1 MLFDFTVLNSV
12 DISTPGLEKAL
23 LKGITGTAPTPA
35 TENLFRINPD
45 AELLSKEHAQLFY
58 SNVQALLWM
67 GKRTRPEILCA
78 ISFLTSRVQAPTEE
92 DMAKLFRVLKYLNG
106 SRGKHIRL
114 RADDTISVTAFVD
127 AAYAPHQDAKSQGGV
142 IITLGAGPIYVK
154 SARSKIVP
162 KSSTEAELIFLSDF
176 SGELIWTRS
185 FLIGQG
191 LELGP
196 VRTWQDN
203 KSTILLAERGKTSS
217 PRTKHIAV
225 RYFFLKDRIQQGELN
240 IQYLPTGEM
249 VADILTKPLQG
260 EHFRRLRALL
270 LNMD

>member
-1 MLFDFTVLNSV
+1 
-12 DISTPGLEKAL
+12 
-23 LKGITGTAPTPA
+23 
-35 TENLFRINPD
+35 
-45 AELLSKEHAQLFY
+45 
-58 SNVQALLWM
+58 
-67 GKRTRPEILCA
+67 
-78 ISFLTSRVQAPTEE
+78 
-92 DMAKLFRVLKYLNG
+92 MAKLFRVLKYLNG

-114 RADDTISVTAFVD
+114 RADDIMTVTAFVD
-127 AAYAPHQDAKSQGGV
+127 AAYAPHDDCKSHGGV
-142 IITLGAGPIYVK
+142 FITLGAGPIYVK
-154 SARSKIVP
+154 SAKSKIVP

-176 SGELIWTRS
+176 SGELIRHRS

-203 KSTILLAERGKTSS
+203 QSTILLASRGKKSS
-217 PRTKHIAV
+217 PRTKHVAV
-225 RYFFLKDRIQQGELN
+225 RYFYLKDRIDQGELSLS
-240 IQYLPTGEM
+240 YLPTAEM